1 MSKTRTATNDNAES
15 KSECQNNQGLQEVGD
30 IILAQKKKKE
40 TKRDPQFIGVAGFTS
55 KVSPDSL
62 PPLQETIV
70 TASKASRASDK
81 SSDSSSFSNV
91 LDDTRAVFLAELE
104 QALRQKY
111 DGKHG
116 ASAFSKHLTVRLMR
130 KRMSLLRKHKK

>member
-40 TKRDPQFIGVAGFTS
+40 TKRDQFIGVPGFTS

-70 TASKASRASDK
+70 TASKASGASDK